1 MNITSG
7 PLVSVVMVTC
17 NVERYLR
24 EAMESV
30 LSQTFRDFEFVIVDF
45 GSTDKSQDIICS
57 YASNDS
63 RINFREITK
72 CGLAAARNAACFLAK
87 GRYIAIQD
95 ADDISLPHRLT
106 AEVDFMEK
114 HPEVGLVGSA
124 IQSIDSDG
132 KYLATVNNYP
142 TEDQEIRLQLK
153 EWNPFWQPTVL
164 MLREAFV
171 RVGGYRVAFSVS
183 QDYELWLRISEHYK
197 CANLRQIL
205 VNYRI
210 HPYQVSVRQRKKQ
223 ILNVLAAQAAASL
236 RQQGRTDPL
245 ISATEITPALLA
257 GMGVSEIE
265 QESALAEGFLSL
277 MEKIHQAGD
286 HTTVPELA
294 AEMSKLCQ
302 SHSVDRRYLSNAHIL
317 SAKANWKRGRMLS
330 SFLSLARAVLLRPRV
345 MGRPLKPLLRLLGS
359 V

>member
-1 MNITSG
+1 MKTTRE

-17 NVERYLR
+17 NVERFLR

-30 LSQTFRDFEFVIVDF
+30 LSQTFRDFEIVIVDF
-45 GSTDKSQDIICS
+45 GSTDKSKDIICS
-57 YASNDS
+57 YASNDN
-63 RINFREITK
+63 RINFREMPK
-72 CGLAAARNAACFLAK
+72 CGLAAARNAACFLAR

-95 ADDISLPHRLT
+95 ADDISLPHRLM
-106 AEVDFMEK
+106 AEGDFMEK

-124 IQSIDSDG
+124 IQRIDSDG
-132 KYLATVNNYP
+132 KFLATVNDYP
-142 TEDQEIRLQLK
+142 TEDQEIRIKLK

-197 CANLRQIL
+197 CANLKQIL

-210 HPYQVSVRQRKKQ
+210 HPYQVSVRHRKEQ
-223 ILNVLAAQAAASL
+223 ILCVLAARAAASL
-236 RQQGRTDPL
+236 RQQGKTDPL

-265 QESALAEGFLSL
+265 QGNALAEGFLSL
-277 MEKIHQAGD
+277 METIYRAGD
-286 HTTVPELA
+286 HTTVRELA
-294 AEMSKLCQ
+294 AEMFKLCQ
-302 SHSVDRRYLSNAHIL
+302 SHSVDRRYLSNVHID
-317 SAKANWKRGRMLS
+317 R
-330 SFLSLARAVLLRPRV
+330 
-345 MGRPLKPLLRLLGS
+345 
-359 V
+359 